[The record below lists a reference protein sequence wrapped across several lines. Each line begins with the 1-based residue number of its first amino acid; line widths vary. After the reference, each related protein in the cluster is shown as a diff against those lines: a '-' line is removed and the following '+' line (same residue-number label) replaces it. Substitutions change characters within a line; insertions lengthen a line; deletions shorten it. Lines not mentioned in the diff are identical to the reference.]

1 MRRGVD
7 SILPSK
13 PHRRL
18 KIEPVGLA
26 CARVC
31 GGGVRARAKCERMG
45 KKGGGERCGKSDVN
59 SLKDGGDTRRKRRR
73 WEVKKRRITLDCV
86 HGALR

>member
-1 MRRGVD
+1 MRRGVE

-26 CARVC
+26 GARVC

-45 KKGGGERCGKSDVN
+45 EKRGKTDVEKVTLKGWRRYEEEEEKGGKEKEDNFG
-59 SLKDGGDTRRKRRR
+59 
-73 WEVKKRRITLDCV
+73 CV